1 MVETKDISSN
11 NETSSTIVL
20 SVFEKE
26 GPVPKLCVPNNISED
41 DRMIIAMKSISLLMG
56 EQTYQKDGTFFDAVK
71 YFGILPFPDLG
82 LTGLTYFFLIRD
94 ENARGKAKAATIS
107 LLVENKRSYFLYEN
121 TKQLSIMLAESAKLL
136 AYEVVPQ
143 EKIDEII
150 NSLAQKVDKY
160 ISEINTPIE
169 LVRKLKVLFVGLG
182 NSGKTSYLRAI
193 SQKFSELT
201 EIRPTKGVERSEIT
215 VLGHQLKEWDLG
227 GQEKYRASYIKNA
240 DLYLY
245 DTNLLFYFIDIRDDK
260 RFEESF
266 EYFGKLVEIMR
277 AFNQFPPIIINFHKM
292 DPDLSETQELIEKVE
307 KLKKKFL
314 ELSKGFNALFYNTS
328 IFDAYSLNKSFSE
341 GISSLSPNR
350 EIFAAQLQWFSS
362 KLNAKAMLL
371 LNENSLILS
380 DYAIDKST
388 ETVSAL
394 SAPHF
399 QNLFRTFTD
408 FKLITKNSA
417 IWQMED
423 SIILFN
429 HFILDDNSLYL
440 LTLAKNVKNFEKNF
454 EKNFPKFKDRIKL
467 LIETYL

>member
-1 MVETKDISSN
+1 MVEMKDISN
-11 NETSSTIVL
+11 KNETSSTIVL

-26 GPVPKLCVPNNISED
+26 GPVPKICVPDYISED
-41 DRMIIAMKSISLLMG
+41 NQMIIAMKSISLLMG
-56 EQTYQKDGTFFDAVK
+56 DQIYQNGGKFFGIK
-71 YFGILPFPDLG
+71 YFGILPFPDLE
-82 LTGLTYFFLIRD
+82 LTGLTYFFLIKD
-94 ENARGKAKAATIS
+94 ENARGNAKAATIS

-121 TKQLSIMLAESAKLL
+121 TKQLSIMLAESANLL
-136 AYEVVPQ
+136 AYEVVSQ

-150 NSLAQKVDKY
+150 NSLSQKVEKY
-160 ISEINTPIE
+160 ISEVNTPVE
-169 LVRKLKVLFVGLG
+169 FTRKIKVLFVGLG

-201 EIRPTKGVERSEIT
+201 EIRPTKGVERTEISL
-215 VLGHQLKEWDLG
+215 LGHLLKEWDLG

-245 DTNLLFYFIDIRDDK
+245 DTNLLFYFIDVRDHK
-260 RFEESF
+260 SKESL

-292 DPDLSETQELIEKVE
+292 DPDISDSPELKEKIEK
-307 KLKKKFL
+307 LSKKFS
-314 ELSKGFNALFYNTS
+314 ELSKGFTIYFYNTS
-328 IFDAYSLNKSFSE
+328 IFDLYSLNKSFSE

-362 KLNAKAMLL
+362 KLNAQAMLL

-380 DYAIDKST
+380 DYATNKEI
-388 ETVSAL
+388 EVVSEI

-408 FKLITKNSA
+408 FKLITKNQA
-417 IWQMED
+417 VWQMED

-429 HFILDDNSLYL
+429 HFNIDDNSLYL
-440 LTLAKNVKNFEKNF
+440 LTLSSHEENIVKKF
-454 EKNFPKFKDRIKL
+454 EKNFPKFKERITP
-467 LIETYL
+467 LIQTYL

>member
-1 MVETKDISSN
+1 MVETKDISSKI
-11 NETSSTIVL
+11 ETSSTIIL

-26 GPVPKLCVPNNISED
+26 GPIPKLCVPNNISED
-41 DRMIIAMKSISLLMG
+41 DRMIVAMKSISLLMG
-56 EQTYQKDGTFFDAVK
+56 EQVYQGGSFFDSVK
-71 YFGILPFPDLG
+71 YFGILPFPDLE
-82 LTGLTYFFLIRD
+82 LTGLTYFFLIKD

-121 TKQLSIMLAESAKLL
+121 TKQLSIMLAESAQLL
-136 AYEVVPQ
+136 AYEVVSQ
-143 EKIDEII
+143 DKMDEII
-150 NSLAQKVDKY
+150 NSLAQKVEIY
-160 ISEINTPIE
+160 ISEVNTPIE

-201 EIRPTKGVERSEIT
+201 EIRPTKGVERTEIN

-227 GQEKYRASYIKNA
+227 GQERYRASYIKNA

-260 RFEESF
+260 RFEESY

-292 DPDLSETQELIEKVE
+292 DPDLSETPELLEKVE
-307 KLKKKFL
+307 NLKKKFI
-314 ELSKGFNALFYNTS
+314 ELSKGFTALFYNTS
-328 IFDAYSLNKSFSE
+328 IFNAYSLNKSFSE

-362 KLNAKAMLL
+362 KLNAQAMLL

-380 DYAIDKST
+380 DFAIDKNT

-408 FKLITKNSA
+408 FKLITKNQA
-417 IWQMED
+417 IWQMEN

-429 HFILDDNSLYL
+429 HFILDGNSLYL
-440 LTLAKNVKNFEKNF
+440 LTLAKNGDNVPKKF
-454 EKNFPKFKDRIKL
+454 EKNFPKFKERIKP
-467 LIETYL
+467 LIQTYL

>member
-1 MVETKDISSN
+1 MVEMKDISN
-11 NETSSTIVL
+11 KNETSSTIVL

-26 GPVPKLCVPNNISED
+26 GPVPKICVPDYISED
-41 DRMIIAMKSISLLMG
+41 NQMIIAMKSISLLMG
-56 EQTYQKDGTFFDAVK
+56 DQIYQNGGKFFGIK
-71 YFGILPFPDLG
+71 YFGILPFPDLE
-82 LTGLTYFFLIRD
+82 LTGLTYFFLIKD
-94 ENARGKAKAATIS
+94 ENARGNAKAATIS

-121 TKQLSIMLAESAKLL
+121 TKQLSIMLAESANLL
-136 AYEVVPQ
+136 AYKVVSQ

-150 NSLAQKVDKY
+150 NSLSQKVEKY
-160 ISEINTPIE
+160 ISEVNTPVE
-169 LVRKLKVLFVGLG
+169 FTRKIKVLFVGLG

-201 EIRPTKGVERSEIT
+201 EIRPTKGVERTEISL
-215 VLGHQLKEWDLG
+215 LGHLLKEWDLG

-245 DTNLLFYFIDIRDDK
+245 DTNLLFYFIDVRDHK
-260 RFEESF
+260 SKESL

-292 DPDLSETQELIEKVE
+292 DPDISDSPELKEKIEK
-307 KLKKKFL
+307 LSKKFS
-314 ELSKGFNALFYNTS
+314 ELSKGFTIYFYNTS
-328 IFDAYSLNKSFSE
+328 IFDLYSLNKSFSE

-362 KLNAKAMLL
+362 KLNAQAMLL

-380 DYAIDKST
+380 DYATNKEI
-388 ETVSAL
+388 EVVSEI

-408 FKLITKNSA
+408 FKLITKNQA
-417 IWQMED
+417 VWQMED

-429 HFILDDNSLYL
+429 HFNIDDNSLYL
-440 LTLAKNVKNFEKNF
+440 LTLSSHEENIVKKF
-454 EKNFPKFKDRIKL
+454 EKNFPKFKERITP
-467 LIETYL
+467 LIQTYL

>member
-1 MVETKDISSN
+1 MVETKDISSK
-11 NETSSTIVL
+11 NETSSTIIL

-26 GPVPKLCVPNNISED
+26 GPIPKLCVPNNISED
-41 DRMIIAMKSISLLMG
+41 DRMIVAMKSISLLMG
-56 EQTYQKDGTFFDAVK
+56 EKIYQEGSFFDSVK
-71 YFGILPFPDLG
+71 YFGILPFPDLE
-82 LTGLTYFFLIRD
+82 LTGLTYFFLIKD

-107 LLVENKRSYFLYEN
+107 LLVEKKRSYFLYEN

-136 AYEVVPQ
+136 AYEVVSQ
-143 EKIDEII
+143 EEIDEII
-150 NSLAQKVDKY
+150 NSLEQRVNKY
-160 ISEINTPIE
+160 ISEVNTPIE

-245 DTNLLFYFIDIRDDK
+245 DTNLLFYFVDIRDEK
-260 RFEESF
+260 RFEESY
-266 EYFGKLVEIMR
+266 EYFGKLIEIMR
-277 AFNQFPPIIINFHKM
+277 AFNQFPPVIINFHKM
-292 DPDLSETQELIEKVE
+292 DPDLSETPELTEKVE
-307 KLKKKFL
+307 NLTKKFS
-314 ELSKGFNALFYNTS
+314 ELSKGFTTLFFNTS

-362 KLNAKAMLL
+362 KLNAQAMLL

-380 DYAIDKST
+380 DFAVDKNT

-408 FKLITKNSA
+408 FKLITRNQA

-440 LTLAKNVKNFEKNF
+440 LTLAKNGENIPKKF

>member
-1 MVETKDISSN
+1 MVEMKDISN
-11 NETSSTIVL
+11 KNETSSTIVL

-26 GPVPKLCVPNNISED
+26 GPVPKICVPDYISED
-41 DRMIIAMKSISLLMG
+41 NQMIIAMKSISLLMG
-56 EQTYQKDGTFFDAVK
+56 DQIYQNGGKFFGIK
-71 YFGILPFPDLG
+71 YFGILPFPDLE
-82 LTGLTYFFLIRD
+82 LTGLTYFFLIKD
-94 ENARGKAKAATIS
+94 ENARGNAKAATIS

-121 TKQLSIMLAESAKLL
+121 TKQLSIMLAETATLL
-136 AYEVVPQ
+136 TYEVVPQ

-150 NSLAQKVDKY
+150 NSLSQKVEKY
-160 ISEINTPIE
+160 ISEVNTPVE
-169 LVRKLKVLFVGLG
+169 FTRKIKVLFVGLG

-201 EIRPTKGVERSEIT
+201 EIRPTKGVERTEISL
-215 VLGHQLKEWDLG
+215 LGHLLKEWDLG

-245 DTNLLFYFIDIRDDK
+245 DTNLLFYFIDVRDHK
-260 RFEESF
+260 SKESL

-292 DPDLSETQELIEKVE
+292 DPDISDSPELKEKIEK
-307 KLKKKFL
+307 LSKKFS
-314 ELSKGFNALFYNTS
+314 ELSKGFTIFFYNTS
-328 IFDAYSLNKSFSE
+328 IFDLYSLNKSFSE
-341 GISSLSPNR
+341 GISALSPNR

-362 KLNAKAMLL
+362 KLNAQAMLL

-380 DYAIDKST
+380 DYSTDKRT
-388 ETVSAL
+388 ETVSEI

-408 FKLITKNSA
+408 FKLITRDQA

-423 SIILFN
+423 SMILFN
-429 HFILDDNSLYL
+429 HFNIDDNSLFL
-440 LTLAKNVKNFEKNF
+440 LTLAKDEENLKKKFEKI
-454 EKNFPKFKDRIKL
+454 FPRFKERITL
-467 LIETYL
+467 LIQTYL